1 MTQLKLDFAQA
12 AQIQRVRG
20 STAWA
25 ISEFFTGLQTG
36 QEFHADDLRRYVAER
51 VTVAPASP
59 DRVMRD
65 MRKRG
70 EIDYTVVSRSDSRYR
85 KLDRIGVG
93 RAV

>member
-1 MTQLKLDFAQA
+1 MTQLQLDFEQA
-12 AQIQRVRG
+12 AQLQRVRG

-25 ISEFFTGLQTG
+25 ISEFFTGLQAG

-51 VTVAPASP
+51 VSVAPASP

-85 KLDRIGVG
+85 KLERRGV
-93 RAV
+93 